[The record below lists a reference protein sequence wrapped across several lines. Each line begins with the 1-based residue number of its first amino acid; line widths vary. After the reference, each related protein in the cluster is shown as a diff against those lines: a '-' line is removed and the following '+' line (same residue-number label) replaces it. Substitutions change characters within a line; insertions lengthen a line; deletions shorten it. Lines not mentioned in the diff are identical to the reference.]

1 MENLNITTELN
12 RVTEIDSK
20 ISLRGDDTVISI
32 PGFGG
37 CSRVIIEVEDNKNKI
52 ILAQTFSNGPM
63 IKVIDKD
70 SKYHESFHIISGGE
84 KINRFLNNKLKEEF
98 QFKLE
103 EYLLSSV

>member
-1 MENLNITTELN
+1 MNITTELN

-20 ISLRGDDTVISI
+20 ISLRGDDDIIFI

-37 CSRVIIEVEDNKNKI
+37 CSRAIIEVEDNKNKI

-63 IKVIDKD
+63 IKVIDKT
-70 SKYHESFHIISGGE
+70 SKNRESFHIVSGGE
-84 KINRFLNNKLKEEF
+84 RINRFLNNELKEQF

-103 EYLLSSV
+103 EYLLSSI